1 MNKELFG
8 VFGDRAEFERL
19 RSGKEFDVIVD
30 GKCSTVGIRDP
41 HLDLPGRSATYTTTH
56 GACVI
61 WGEAHIPGSGST
73 TTNAARWLLHHY
85 PEHGMDAVSNVSGSY
100 LVFLEYNGHAQLI
113 TDPIRSWEC
122 FYTDDPGSRV
132 FGTDAMTV
140 ARSLSDPSIDSRA
153 LTEFLHIGTVL
164 GNRTLVTGLDRVPL
178 DGGITASTIESY
190 QRFSYDPQSFD
201 YATELAARL
210 QRAIRRRAHYP
221 GRKGLLLSGGYDSR
235 TILACLP
242 ELDRCYSIGEVD
254 DREMRVARRIATQ
267 YDLPHIILES
277 NSRYIRPTPG
287 KVRYSQMIKE
297 SLHIHHAGYT
307 DDITVETIYHGLL
320 YDTLFRG
327 YYNKPT
333 GMSLLGK
340 ELPIGKSSQPEDV
353 VSALLDQLRD
363 VSDDDTLATCASDVF
378 CDLDGGDPSALIRE
392 SIADEFANCATRADS
407 VYNQMALF
415 AIRNQPAKASRIH
428 LADNYLEALI
438 AADAELL
445 LWHLQTP
452 PEHRSTETFL
462 QAMRQLD
469 SDILQHAPPDRP
481 HDSYALN
488 QLERFVRRKLPYVEA
503 FQHAWPD
510 REVSYEEC
518 RLDQHLFPDTP
529 SVHQLP
535 AREKLRINDARQWI
549 HWINEN
555 STTPQVVGSEDDR
568 PPSSLRALLDVIWGL
583 L

>member
-19 RSGKEFDVIVD
+19 RSDKEFDVIVD

-41 HLDLPGRSATYTTTH
+41 HLGLPGRSATYTSPH

-61 WGEAHIPGSGST
+61 WGEAHIPDAT
-73 TTNAARWLLHHY
+73 TTNAARWLLYHY
-85 PEHGMDAVSNVSGSY
+85 TEHGKNAISNVSGSY
-100 LVFLEYNGHAQLI
+100 LIFLEYDGTACLI
-113 TDPIRSWEC
+113 SDPIRSWEC

-132 FGTDAMTV
+132 FGTDATTV
-140 ARSLSDPSIDSRA
+140 ARSLSNPSIDSRA

-178 DGGITASTIESY
+178 DGGITESTVESY

-201 YATELAARL
+201 YAVELAARL

-221 GRKGLLLSGGYDSR
+221 GQKGLLLSAGYDSR

-242 ELDRCYSIGEVD
+242 ELDRCYTIGSPD
-254 DREMRVARRIATQ
+254 SREMRVARRIAAQ
-267 YDLPHIILES
+267 YDIPHTVLEP
-277 NSRYIRPTPG
+277 NDRYIRPTPE

-307 DDITVETIYHGLL
+307 DDINVETIYHGLL

-327 YYNKPT
+327 YYNKPN
-333 GMSLLGK
+333 GMTLLGK

-353 VSALLDQLRD
+353 VGALLDQLRD
-363 VSDDDTLATCASDVF
+363 VSDDNALATCASDVF
-378 CDLDGGDPSALIRE
+378 ANLDIGDPSALIRE
-392 SIADEFANCATRADS
+392 SVVDELANCATRADS

-438 AADAELL
+438 AADSELL

-469 SDILQHAPPDRP
+469 PEILQYAPPDRP
-481 HDSYALN
+481 YNRHALN

-510 REVSYEEC
+510 RDSRYEEY

-549 HWINEN
+549 QWINEN
-555 STTPQVVGSEDDR
+555 STTTQVAGPEDGR
-568 PPSSLRALLDVIWGL
+568 PSHLRTLLNVIRGIRR
-583 L
+583 